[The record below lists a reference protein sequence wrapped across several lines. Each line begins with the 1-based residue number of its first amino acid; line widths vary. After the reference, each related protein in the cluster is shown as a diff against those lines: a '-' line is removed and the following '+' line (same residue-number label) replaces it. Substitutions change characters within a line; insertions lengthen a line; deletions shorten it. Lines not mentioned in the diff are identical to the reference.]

1 VMSTPTSSIRSS
13 VWKYGIAGIM
23 QQFRPRSTVES
34 PTHTDGMFSTILI
47 SRKWCI
53 LRHLRTYLTTVSPWP
68 TPTLTL
74 IYRQCRVADHLH
86 LEHRHWIITTVC
98 VCIGDHLQQLADLVR
113 MTISV
118 VLNCRRLLKPYTDP
132 LQGSRV
138 VFN

>member
-1 VMSTPTSSIRSS
+1 MVYTETF
-13 VWKYGIAGIM
+13 AN
-23 QQFRPRSTVES
+23 
-34 PTHTDGMFSTILI
+34 ILDHRLALA
-47 SRKWCI
+47 SR
-53 LRHLRTYLTTVSPWP
+53 LELVT

-118 VLNCRRLLKPYTDP
+118 VLLCRRLLKPYTDP
-132 LQGSRV
+132 L
-138 VFN
+138 